1 MTLLAPTATP
11 SFLPPDSPLPRDRP
25 FTRAEALDLVP
36 NPRELTR
43 LCGRGLLRRPV
54 KGVYLATEA
63 GDSPALRAASIG
75 LVASSD
81 CVVCDQHA
89 AWLLGTTGALAP
101 GEHLAL
107 RPLSLFRP
115 SGRGRVRTEI
125 VDGGER
131 NLREDDVTSV
141 HGVRVTT
148 PLRTAHDLGRVRHPD
163 RAIAGMDAVAR
174 LGTFSIEE
182 LLAGVERYARM
193 RWVTTLREIAPLV
206 DPRAESP
213 AESVLRLRCLQ
224 VGEAPFEPQV
234 GVVEDGVEIARL
246 DLANRELKVAIEYD
260 GEEWHAGPGRRRH
273 DARRREYLTRIH
285 GWTFVV
291 VVRDDLFGP
300 DQVMLEARIR
310 QAVIAARRRAG
321 ARPSY

>member
-1 MTLLAPTATP
+1 MTPLAPSP
-11 SFLPPDSPLPRDRP
+11 SFLPPDSCLPRDRP

-36 NPRELTR
+36 TPRELTR

-63 GDSPALRAASIG
+63 GDSPALRAAAIA

-115 SGRGRVRTEI
+115 SGHGRVRTGI

-131 NLREDDVTSV
+131 NLREDDVTTV

-174 LGTFSIEE
+174 LGHFSTDE
-182 LLAGVERYARM
+182 LLAGVERYART
-193 RWVTTLREIAPLV
+193 RWVTTLREVAPLV

-224 VGEAPFEPQV
+224 VGEASFEPQV
-234 GVVEDGVEIARL
+234 SVLEDGVEIARL
-246 DLANRELKVAIEYD
+246 DLANRDLRLAVEYD
-260 GEEWHAGPGRRRH
+260 GEEWHSDPLQRERDR
-273 DARRREYLTRIH
+273 RRREYLTRVH

-291 VVRDDLFGP
+291 VVRDDLLGP
-300 DQVMLEARIR
+300 DQVELEARIR
-310 QAVIAARRRAG
+310 RAVIDARRRVG
-321 ARPSY
+321 VRPLR